1 MDKNFWLKRILKN
14 ISFSAL
20 SLLINRIGQIILL
33 VFIARLTGAQGLG
46 AYTLALSLIA
56 VFGIITDLGLNS
68 LIVREVA
75 ANKKLASKYL
85 GNVSVLRYLLSLLSL
100 TAIILITFLSH
111 FPSSTK
117 TIIYIIAVGNFFV
130 TCGFGLRWIFQAFQ
144 KLEYE
149 AYVNIFWGGSLTILG
164 ILALKL
170 NFGILGLSWVQ
181 LALSI
186 LSLVLIWFLVFKNFK
201 GFHLQIEPQ
210 FWKEL
215 LKEVT
220 PFALSLIFMTIC
232 LNSDTLLLSWL
243 KGEKAAGLYNAA
255 NKLILQ
261 VKNIPVILGP
271 ALLPALAEISVKKP
285 VLLHS
290 FLEKELVYLSAL
302 LVPVGLIVTILGDK
316 IILWLYGTDF
326 GSSVI
331 ILKILIWSAW
341 FMVLYSSGLRAL
353 MAIKKVKNIAILTGS
368 AMVVN
373 LILNLVLI
381 PVYSEKGAAF
391 SVLATEI
398 IICLGTFYLL
408 KRELAFDFQK
418 LLSPWGKIGLS
429 NVLMGSFLLEFKELP
444 LFIAILAAIIIYLFF
459 LSVLKVIPLEDWRVF
474 REVLATPKSK
484 KSVKVSKKSSL
495 SALDSFSK

>member
-1 MDKNFWLKRILKN
+1 MDKNFLVGRILKN
-14 ISFSAL
+14 ISLSAL
-20 SLLINRIGQIILL
+20 SLLINRIGQVILL
-33 VFIARLTGAQGLG
+33 VFLARLTGAQGLG
-46 AYTLALSLIA
+46 AYTLALSLVAI
-56 VFGIITDLGLNS
+56 FGIITDLGLNS

-75 ANKKLASKYL
+75 TNKKLAAKYL

-117 TIIYIIAVGNFFV
+117 TVIYIIAVGNFFV

-149 AYVNIFWGGSLTILG
+149 AYVNIFWGGSFTILG
-164 ILALKL
+164 ILSLKL

-181 LALSI
+181 LALSV
-186 LSLVLIWFLVFKNFK
+186 LSLALIWLLVFRNFK

-215 LKEVT
+215 LREVW
-220 PFALSLIFMTIC
+220 PFALSLIFLTIC

-243 KGEKAAGLYNAA
+243 KGENSAGLYNAA

-290 FLEKELVYLSAL
+290 LLEKELVYLSAL
-302 LVPVGLIVTILGDK
+302 LLPLALMVTILGEK
-316 IILWLYGTDF
+316 IIYLLYGPDF
-326 GSSVI
+326 GASVI

-341 FMVLYSSGLRAL
+341 FMVLYSTGLRTL
-353 MAIKKVKNIAILTGS
+353 MVINI
-368 AMVVN
+368 
-373 LILNLVLI
+373 ILNLVLI
-381 PVYSEKGAAF
+381 PAYAEKGAAF

-398 IICLGTFYLL
+398 IICVGTFYLL
-408 KRELAFDFQK
+408 KRELNFDFQK
-418 LLSPWGKIGLS
+418 LLSPWGKIDLS
-429 NVLMGSFLLEFKELP
+429 NVLMG
-444 LFIAILAAIIIYLFF
+444 
-459 LSVLKVIPLEDWRVF
+459 
-474 REVLATPKSK
+474 
-484 KSVKVSKKSSL
+484 
-495 SALDSFSK
+495 